1 MPRKDRMT
9 QPIVFLIKE
18 LRDRTG
24 ASLKES
30 RDALAEAN
38 GDIELAIYK
47 LQKYSQINDANAMQK
62 AGHVAAENSIVTKE
76 IKRGKKRW
84 LKLLLL

>member
-1 MPRKDRMT
+1 MF
-9 QPIVFLIKE
+9 FLIKE

-24 ASLKES
+24 ASLKDS
-30 RDALAEAN
+30 KNALAEAN

-47 LQKYSQINDANAMQK
+47 LQKYGQINDANAMEK
-62 AGHVAAENSIVTKE
+62 AGHVAAENNIVTKE

>member
-1 MPRKDRMT
+1 MT

-24 ASLKES
+24 AGLKEC

-47 LQKYSQINDANAMQK
+47 IQKYSQINDANAMEK
-62 AGHVAAENSIVTKE
+62 TGHVAAENNIVTKE